1 MTNNFWGLKAGFI
14 LASGSPQRK
23 ALLEQVR
30 LYPDKIISPD
40 IDEVTLPN
48 ELPTQYVKRIAVLK
62 AQAVFQENKGVCVVA
77 ADTVLAVGRRIIRK
91 AADEEEALKHL
102 QLLSGRKHRVITGLC
117 VISPQGK
124 VITRV
129 SQSIV
134 TMKHLSKEDMAL
146 ILKSGEYKNV
156 AGYKIEGL
164 ISAFIK
170 RINGSY
176 DGIVGLPVYETAQIL
191 RGVIGA

>member
-30 LYPDKIISPD
+30 LYPDKIVSPD
-40 IDEVTLPN
+40 IDESTLPN
-48 ELPTQYVKRIAVLK
+48 ELPAQYVKRIAALK

-91 AADEEEALKHL
+91 AADEEEALQHL
-102 QLLSGRKHRVITGLC
+102 HLLSGRKHRVITGLC

-176 DGIVGLPVYETAQIL
+176 DSIVGLPVYETAQIL
-191 RGVIGA
+191 KGVIGA